1 MSSSRA
7 GLAVLVLV
15 AVLGGFAQAQAASNS
30 KPTNKDEEEVAQLEH
45 DWLAAD
51 AKADFAWFE
60 KTLAD
65 DFVGA
70 AFDGPLLNKRDIIPP
85 PGKPGGFAGAT
96 PSDTSV
102 RIFGDTAVLMG
113 FIKVA
118 DPQFKQIRVTLVCQ
132 KRAEGWQ
139 MIAAHLARM

>member
-1 MSSSRA
+1 MASTRA
-7 GLAVLVLV
+7 SLSLILLASALC
-15 AVLGGFAQAQAASNS
+15 GFAQAQATSNS
-30 KPTNKDEEEVAQLEH
+30 KSSNTDEDQVAQLER

-51 AKADFAWFE
+51 TKADIDWFE

-70 AFDGPLLNKRDIIPP
+70 AFDGPLLNKRDITPP
-85 PGKPGGFAGAT
+85 AGRPGGFTGAT

-118 DPQFKQIRVTLVCQ
+118 DPQTKQIRVTLVCQ
-132 KRAEGWQ
+132 KRGQGWQ